1 MKRANDFIVG
11 LTILVAIVVV
21 TAATLWVRES
31 DVGRRREVIA
41 ARFRDV
47 GGARVGAQVVIRGVR
62 AGRIESMELAESDW
76 VRVRMTLD
84 PAAELPKDAVVLLN
98 EASLFG
104 EWQAT
109 ILERAGLP
117 RDEEVARQIREADQD
132 DSILPGA
139 TLPDIAQLTAVAG
152 RIAGDVASVAERVD
166 VAFDERAAREL
177 RTSIRNFSELSSVL
191 AQTVRA
197 QSKNLDTMSVEVRGG
212 VQTLVRAAGDL
223 QSVSARFD
231 SSTSRGEIRQIIT
244 DAGASAREMREVSQR
259 LLVIAGRL
267 GESESRLES
276 FLSRSDSVMARINRG
291 EGSLGLLVTDP
302 SLYHSSDSLMR
313 ELRALVADMKQNPKK
328 YVNVRIF

>member
-1 MKRANDFIVG
+1 MKRANDFVVG
-11 LTILVAIVVV
+11 LTVLVAIAVV
-21 TAATLWVRES
+21 TAATLWVKES
-31 DVGRRREVIA
+31 DVGQQREVIA

-47 GGARVGAQVVIRGVR
+47 GGVRVGAQVVIRGVR
-62 AGRIESMELAESDW
+62 AGRIESMQLAKNGW
-76 VRVRMTLD
+76 VEVRMRLD
-84 PAAELPKDAVVLLN
+84 PTAELPQDAVVLLN

-109 ILERAGLP
+109 ILERAALP

-132 DSILPGA
+132 DALLPGA

-152 RIAGDVASVAERVD
+152 RIAGDVAEVAERVD
-166 VAFDERAAREL
+166 IAFDERAAREL
-177 RTSIRNFSELSSVL
+177 RTSIRNFSELSTLL

-197 QSKNLDTMSVEVRGG
+197 QSTNLDSMSAQVRGG
-212 VQTLVRAAGDL
+212 VQSLVRAAGDL

-231 SSTSRGEIRQIIT
+231 SSTSRGEIRQIIS
-244 DAGASAREMREVSQR
+244 DAAASAREMREVSQR

-267 GESESRLES
+267 GDAESRLES
-276 FLSRSDSVMARINRG
+276 FLARSDTVMARINRG

-328 YVNVRIF
+328 YVNVRVF